1 MAQHWAHDRVRD
13 RIGRICGSA
22 SGELRDERALRSV
35 VLDEL
40 AGAIGFDAYVWLLT
54 DPVTS
59 VGCAPLADVPCLPQL
74 PTLIKLKYLTGVNR
88 WTGLLPPAAPV
99 GLLARDTAGHRE
111 HSVVWRL
118 LLRDIGCGDVAS
130 TVFADRHGCWGFLD
144 LWRLCDEPFSDA
156 DADLLTTVAAPVC
169 RAIRDRQA
177 WSFSAAGAAGSPDP
191 PAAAAGP
198 AVLIVD
204 DDLRITARTTAAT
217 DWLRSLLPAVP
228 GREPV
233 PAAVYNVAAQL
244 LAREAGVD
252 GHPAAATTS
261 VGGRAWVTLR
271 ASRLEPA
278 DEDRPGTIA
287 VSIEEATAA
296 SRLDLF
302 GRSNGLS
309 AREREL
315 VALVVAGSDT
325 ADTARSM
332 SIAEYTVQDHLKSVF
347 AKTGVSSRGAL
358 ITTAIGPRHGG

>member
-1 MAQHWAHDRVRD
+1 VAQHWAHDRARD

-22 SGELRDERALRSV
+22 SDEVRDERALRSV
-35 VLDEL
+35 VLTEL

-74 PTLIKLKYLTGVNR
+74 PTLIRLKYLTTVNR

-99 GLLARDTAGHRE
+99 GLLVRDTAGHRE
-111 HSVVWRL
+111 HSKVWRL
-118 LLRDIGCGDVAS
+118 LLRDLGCGDIAS

-144 LWRLCDEPFSDA
+144 LWRLGDEPFSDA
-156 DADLLTTVAAPVC
+156 DADLLAAVAGPVC
-169 RAIRDRQA
+169 RAVRDRQA
-177 WSFSAAGAAGSPDP
+177 RAFAAADAARSPDP

-204 DDLRITARTTAAT
+204 DELRITARTTAAA
-217 DWLRSLLPAVP
+217 DWLRSLLPTAA
-228 GREPV
+228 GRDPV

-252 GHPAAATTS
+252 EHPAAATTS
-261 VGGRAWVTLR
+261 VGGRTWVTLR

-278 DEDRPGTIA
+278 DGNRPGTIA

-302 GRSNGLS
+302 GRCNGLS

-325 ADTARSM
+325 ADIAHSM

-347 AKTGVSSRGAL
+347 AKTGVGSRGAL
-358 ITTAIGPRHGG
+358 ITTAIGPRQGG